1 MIVRQAFFDGSIH
14 PGKEAEFMAYV
25 SDQLMPMWLQFP
37 GVKEVRVLYAIERDD
52 GAPAYPMV
60 LWTMYDSREALAA
73 ALASP
78 VRYASREK
86 TQGLLSMFEG
96 RIHHHVFDLAG
107 AETLDA

>member
-14 PGKEAEFMAYV
+14 PGKEAEFKAYV
-25 SDQLMPMWLQFP
+25 RDHLIPMWLQLP

-60 LWTMYDSREALAA
+60 LSTMYDSREALAA
-73 ALASP
+73 ALDSP
-78 VRYASREK
+78 IRFASRET

-96 RIHHHVFDLAG
+96 RIHHHVFDLAEP
-107 AETLDA
+107 ETRDA